1 MLGMGIT
8 TVVATVGQL
17 CKWKDDVSMS
27 ESSSLHVNVS
37 LSKMLD
43 SKLLLIHRI
52 MSCINVCEC
61 GKMPCGVKALHV
73 VNMTR
78 KVLCKINTVY

>member
-27 ESSSLHVNVS
+27 ESSSLHVSVS
-37 LSKMLD
+37 LSKLLD
-43 SKLLLIHRI
+43 SKLLLMHRI
-52 MSCINVCEC
+52 MCCIHVCEWEN
-61 GKMPCGVKALHV
+61 ALWCKRTARAH
-73 VNMTR
+73 
-78 KVLCKINTVY
+78 VLCKINMVY

>member
-27 ESSSLHVNVS
+27 ESSSLHVSVS
-37 LSKMLD
+37 LSKTPAGLQIASD
-43 SKLLLIHRI
+43 
-52 MSCINVCEC
+52 
-61 GKMPCGVKALHV
+61 A
-73 VNMTR
+73 
-78 KVLCKINTVY
+78 

>member
-1 MLGMGIT
+1 MGIT

-27 ESSSLHVNVS
+27 ESSSLHVSVS

-43 SKLLLIHRI
+43 SKLLLMHRI
-52 MSCINVCEC
+52 MCCIHVCEW
-61 GKMPCGVKALHV
+61 GKVPCGVKALHV
-73 VNMTR
+73 VNMAR
-78 KVLCKINTVY
+78 NVPCKINTVY